1 MWKLHMEP
9 CQLTAVDALAL
20 LRQRKLSC
28 EELVRSCLG
37 RIQQRDHLTRAWQHV
52 DSGPVIREARERDKC
67 PPTSVMHGIP
77 FGVKDVIDT
86 AEYPTT
92 QNSPIYQNL
101 SVGRDA
107 GCVALMK
114 ACGALVL
121 GKTDTVEFASSGR
134 KALTRNPHDFDHTP
148 GGSSSG
154 SGAAVADFM
163 VPIALGTQ
171 TGGSLV
177 RPAAY
182 NGIYGMKPSWN
193 RVSSNGVRI
202 LSVSL
207 DTVGWY
213 GRCVQD
219 LALVSH
225 AFHFK
230 PHNQEIEV
238 RGLRVALCRTPMW
251 SEIEP
256 GGADALHAVARRLSD
271 NGAIVEEFSLP
282 ARFAELGAAHAAI
295 YNREAGVAF
304 LPEYVTH
311 SSLLAPG
318 LKAKVENEKGISDEV
333 LLQSYATADECR
345 RAFGPYLR
353 ENKFDV
359 VMAPAAPGEAPKG
372 LQSTGSSVFNALW
385 TLLHVPCIAVPA
397 GKGPAGLPVGV
408 QLIGPQMSDSVLL
421 AIAEAVSPIIDS
433 GRGAAVRELLQ

>member
-1 MWKLHMEP
+1 MEP
-9 CQLTAVDALAL
+9 CQFTAVDALAL

-52 DSGPVIREARERDKC
+52 DSGLVIREARELDKC
-67 PPTSVMHGIP
+67 PPTGVMHGIP

-92 QNSPIYQNL
+92 QNSPIYHDL
-101 SVGRDA
+101 RVGRDA

-193 RVSSNGVRI
+193 RVSSNGVRV
-202 LSVSL
+202 LSSSL

-213 GRCVQD
+213 GRCIQD

-230 PHNQEIEV
+230 LHNQRIVV

-256 GGADALHAVARRLSD
+256 AGADALHAVARRLSD
-271 NGAIVEEFSLP
+271 NGAIVEELSLP
-282 ARFAELGAAHAAI
+282 PRFAELGAAHAAI

-311 SSLLAPG
+311 SSLLAAG
-318 LKAKVENEKGISDEV
+318 LKAKVENAKGISDEV
-333 LLQSYATADECR
+333 LLESYATADECR

-353 ENKFDV
+353 ERNFDV
-359 VMAPAAPGEAPKG
+359 VMAPAAPGEAPSG
-372 LQSTGSSVFNALW
+372 LQNTGSSVFNALW

-397 GKGPAGLPVGV
+397 GRGPAGLPVGV
-408 QLIGPQMSDSVLL
+408 QLIGPQMSDSMLL

-433 GRGAAVRELLQ
+433 GRGAGVRELLQ

>member
-1 MWKLHMEP
+1 MEP
-9 CQLTAVDALAL
+9 CQLTAVEALVL
-20 LRQRKLSC
+20 MRQRKLSC
-28 EELVRSCLG
+28 EELVRSCLA

-52 DSGPVIREARERDKC
+52 DPDMAIREARELDKC
-67 PPTSVMHGIP
+67 PPTGVMHGIP

-86 AEYPTT
+86 AVLPTT
-92 QNSPIYQNL
+92 QNSPIYRNL
-101 SVGRDA
+101 TVGRDA

-114 ACGALVL
+114 AGGGLVL

-134 KALTRNPHDFDHTP
+134 KALTRNPHNFNHTP

-193 RVSSNGVRI
+193 RVSSNGVRG

-213 GRCVQD
+213 GRCIQD

-230 PHNQEIEV
+230 PHNQRVEI
-238 RGLRVALCRTPMW
+238 RGLRVALCKTPVW
-251 SEIEP
+251 SEIEQA
-256 GGADALHAVARRLSD
+256 GADALHAVARRLAE
-271 NGAIVEEFSLP
+271 NGAIVEEWVLP
-282 ARFAELGAAHAAI
+282 PRFDELRAAHAAI
-295 YNREAGVAF
+295 YNREAGVSF

-311 SSLLAPG
+311 YSLLAAD
-318 LKAKVENEKGISDEV
+318 LRAKVENVKGISDEE
-333 LLQSYATADECR
+333 LLDSYAAADECR
-345 RAFGPYLR
+345 RVFDQHLR
-353 ENKFDV
+353 ANFDV
-359 VMAPAAPGEAPKG
+359 VLAPAAPGEAPEG
-372 LQSTGSSVFNALW
+372 LQSTGSSVFNAMW

-397 GKGPAGLPVGV
+397 AQGPAGLPVGV
-408 QLIGPQMSDSVLL
+408 QLIGAQMSDSQLL

-433 GRGAAVRELLQ
+433 DPGAALRG

>member
-1 MWKLHMEP
+1 MKP
-9 CQLTAVDALAL
+9 CHLTAAEALVL

-28 EELVRSCLG
+28 EELVRSCLH
-37 RIQQRDHLTRAWQHV
+37 RIQQRDHLTRAWQHL
-52 DSGPVIREARERDKC
+52 DADLVIREARERDKC
-67 PPTSVMHGIP
+67 PPTGVMHGIP

-86 AEYPTT
+86 SEFPTT
-92 QNSPIYQNL
+92 QNSPIYRNL
-101 SVGRDA
+101 RVGRDA

-114 ACGALVL
+114 ASGALVL

-134 KALTRNPHDFDHTP
+134 KALTRNPHNFDHTP

-193 RVSSNGVRI
+193 RVSSNGVRT

-219 LALVSH
+219 LALVSQ

-230 PHNQEIEV
+230 LDKKRIEV

-251 SEIEP
+251 PEIEP
-256 GGADALHAVARRLSD
+256 AGADALLAVARRLSE
-271 NGAIVEEFSLP
+271 NGAIVEEWPLP
-282 ARFAELGAAHAAI
+282 PPFGELRAAHANV
-295 YNREAGVAF
+295 YNREAGVTF

-311 SSLLAPG
+311 SSLLSAG
-318 LKAKVENEKGISDEV
+318 LRDKVENAKGITDEE
-333 LLQSYATADECR
+333 LLGSYAIAEECR
-345 RAFGPYLR
+345 RAFDQNMR
-353 ENKFDV
+353 ENFDV
-359 VMAPAAPGEAPKG
+359 VLSPASSGEAPEG
-372 LQSTGSSVFNALW
+372 LQSTGNSAFNTMW

-397 GKGPAGLPVGV
+397 GRGPTGLPVGV
-408 QLIGPQMSDSVLL
+408 QLVGPRMSDSRLL
-421 AIAEAVSPIIDS
+421 AIAETISSIIDS
-433 GRGAAVRELLQ
+433 DPGAALRGLFQ